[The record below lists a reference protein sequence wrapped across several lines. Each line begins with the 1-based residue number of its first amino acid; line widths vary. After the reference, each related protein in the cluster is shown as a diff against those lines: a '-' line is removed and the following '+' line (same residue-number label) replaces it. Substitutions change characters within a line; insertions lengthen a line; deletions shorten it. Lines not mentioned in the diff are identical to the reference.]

1 MSIRENIRGFL
12 KAGHLPTLLTS
23 FLYFDFCF
31 AIWVLNGAMALFIA
45 EEFKLSPSQKG
56 FMVAVPV
63 WAGALMRFP
72 LGILSQYIGRK
83 NAALLEMGII
93 LGCLFFGWQFVGSYN
108 DVLGMGVALGVAGAS
123 FGVALSLGSG
133 SYPPKYKG
141 LAMGIAGA
149 GNSGTVLALLL
160 APPMAKLYGWKQV
173 YGWAM
178 VPMLVAFLLL
188 WFFAKE
194 PSDREAKKKLGEYVK
209 ILWNRDAWI
218 FNIIYSVTFGGFIGL
233 SSFLP
238 VFFGDQYGIPKSQV
252 GQYSAIIVIVASVLR
267 IAGGWLSDHL
277 GGIRLLY
284 WLCGVIL
291 VTVGMAATLPANPW
305 VAVAVLVVT
314 FAAMGAGNGAVF
326 QLVPLRFKGDTA
338 VASSLIG
345 EIGALAGGFLP
356 FFMGLGKQHT
366 GSFAPGFLAGVAL
379 TGVALVS
386 LFFVSR
392 QWTSTWVGA
401 HGKARESSEE
411 PRLPMQ
417 VAGSDGTKAARS

>member
-1 MSIRENIRGFL
+1 MSHLQDAKDFM
-12 KAGHLPTLLTS
+12 KSGHMPTLLTS

-45 EEFKLSPSQKG
+45 EQFHLSPAEKG

-93 LGCLFFGWQFVGSYN
+93 LCCLFFGWQFVSTYN
-108 DVLGMGVALGVAGAS
+108 HVLGMGVALGVAGAS

-133 SYPPKYKG
+133 SFPAKYKG

-149 GNSGTVLALLL
+149 GNSGTVLALLA
-160 APPMAKLYGWKQV
+160 APPMAKIYGWKMV
-173 YGWAM
+173 YGFAM
-178 VPMLVAFLLL
+178 IPMGLAFIMLLI
-188 WFFAKE
+188 FAKE
-194 PSDREAKKKLGEYVK
+194 PSDREEKKKVGDYLK

-218 FNIIYSVTFGGFIGL
+218 FNLIYSVTFGGFIGL

-238 VFFGDQYGIPKSQV
+238 VFFGDQYGIPKNAV
-252 GQYSAIIVIVASVLR
+252 GKYSAAIVIVASVLR
-267 IAGGWLSDHL
+267 VAGGWLSDRL

-284 WLCGVIL
+284 WLCGITM
-291 VTVGMAATLPANPW
+291 VTVGIAATLPANPLVT
-305 VAVAVLVVT
+305 VAILVIT

-326 QLVPLRFKGDTA
+326 QLVPLRFRGDTA

-345 EIGALAGGFLP
+345 EVGALAGGFLP
-356 FFMGLGKQHT
+356 YFMGMGKQHL
-366 GSFAPGFLAGVAL
+366 GSFAPGFLSGAALAGIALAAL
-379 TGVALVS
+379 TLVD
-386 LFFVSR
+386 R
-392 QWTSTWVGA
+392 RWTSSWVGA
-401 HGKARESSEE
+401 HGKALDTFGEDRRHKFATEI
-411 PRLPMQ
+411 
-417 VAGSDGTKAARS
+417 D